1 MMRVKLS
8 AGILLIL
15 VTVGVFSELY
25 TARGCRRIESDISAI
40 ETSLTGGGD
49 AADSARQLGYDWDGF
64 LRVSVMLLRSDR
76 IMEIDRT
83 VARIV
88 RQSENG
94 DTEELPA
101 ELSELRSM
109 VELVRESELP
119 HITSIL

>member
-8 AGILLIL
+8 AGILLVL
-15 VTVGVFSELY
+15 VAAGVFSELY
-25 TARGCRRIESDISAI
+25 TARGCRRIERDISAV

-49 AADSARQLGYDWDGF
+49 AADSARQLGHDWDGF

-76 IMEIDRT
+76 LMEIDRT

-94 DTEELPA
+94 DTGELPA